1 MKTVRLKVYTINELA
16 PKAKESALNQIRNT
30 RYFPWGDEYA
40 KTFEAFCEGML
51 GANIKHN
58 RTEQTIDLSNFTDE
72 QLELSGIRLM
82 KFIWNNYKSD
92 LYKGKYYS
100 KWINGECKS
109 RRSKVIF
116 AKDCNL
122 TGFCADFDIL
132 KPMYEFLEK
141 PINSTTLENLIT
153 LCKVSFETA
162 LENDIEYHDS
172 DEALIEHCLENDIL
186 FTANGQFFNL

>member
-1 MKTVRLKVYTINELA
+1 MKTVRLKVYDFKELS
-16 PKAKESALNQIRNT
+16 PKAKETAMNQILKM
-30 RYFPWGDEYA
+30 YSFPWADEYA
-40 KTFEAFCEGML
+40 KTFEAFVEGML
-51 GANIKHN
+51 GANIRHG

-116 AKDCNL
+116 EKDCSL
-122 TGFCADFDIL
+122 TGFCADMDIL
-132 KPMYEFLEK
+132 APMYDFLEK
-141 PINSTTLENLIT
+141 PNNNTTLEDLIN
-153 LCKVSFETA
+153 LCKDSFEAA
-162 LENDIEYHDS
+162 LEKDIDYHNS
-172 DEALIEHCLENDIL
+172 EQAVIEHCENNEIL
-186 FTANGQFFNL
+186 FFETGKIYN